1 MSIIRS
7 VELIPS
13 VVCLVHEK
21 KVLGAWDVTEM
32 MPELKMYT
40 CGIAP
45 SWDHRTE
52 WDWRHGG

>member
-1 MSIIRS
+1 MK
-7 VELIPS
+7 
-13 VVCLVHEK
+13 K

-45 SWDHRTE
+45 SWDLRTE
-52 WDWRHGG
+52 